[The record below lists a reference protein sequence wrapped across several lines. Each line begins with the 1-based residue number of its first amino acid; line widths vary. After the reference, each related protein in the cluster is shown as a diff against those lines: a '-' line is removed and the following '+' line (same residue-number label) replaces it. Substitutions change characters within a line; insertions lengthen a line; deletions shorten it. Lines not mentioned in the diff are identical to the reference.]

1 MIKLGKV
8 SEATRTGKD
17 APFEEGALLPQFT
30 F

>member
-17 APFEEGALLPQFT
+17 SIFTEIADVPQFSL
-30 F
+30 